1 MRGRLIKWVLSATL
15 AAIVADARNAAIAG
29 ALYGLDDPDRVP
41 GEFLVTLKR
50 PFVASLA
57 NPILSD
63 LNESTRSPKWRVA
76 RDAVNIEVGSM
87 AAKLLA
93 THHGQL
99 TYNVAGAAVVPFF
112 TIQASDDDAKA
123 IANEPEVERVDASI
137 YIRNTLL
144 TTQAPAPSWG
154 IDRID
159 QGDTS
164 STAILDNSYS
174 YFGTGYGADVYVL
187 DSGIMTSNVDFG
199 RRATNDADFVG
210 DGNPGWCAS
219 NLSGLGAAHGTE
231 VASIIG
237 GSTYG
242 VAKQVRLHSVR
253 IANCAGGSSYPIILN
268 GLAYLYDH
276 AFIHN
281 SILNISLVWLSGN
294 LYAANQSAQ
303 TTSFISNTQ
312 FYLAAMSKAGITI
325 VMASG
330 NGGSTDDPCNSW
342 PQALSRWSPS
352 QVVADMLVGATS
364 YRSDNVWPNTSIG
377 KCGGPDIFAPGDRVT
392 TAYIT
397 SASQSVDSGTS
408 LAAPYVS
415 GVAAIAASLGDAGNG
430 SDGFPAGS
438 VYASIYAARYANVIP
453 NICVVHRPAQPSDYC
468 YGSPDVVSA
477 LVAGNH
483 PVPGGGNS
491 GGGSGGGGGGV
502 PAAASVESLYYL
514 LLLNH

>member
-1 MRGRLIKWVLSATL
+1 MRDRLIKLFLIATL
-15 AAIVADARNAAIAG
+15 GAIVADARNAAIAG

-41 GEFLVTLKR
+41 REFLVTLKR

-63 LNESTRSPKWRVA
+63 LNESTRSSKWRVA

-99 TYNVAGAAVVPFF
+99 TYNVAGASVVPFI
-112 TIQASDDDAKA
+112 TIQASDDDAIA

-159 QGDTS
+159 HGDTS

-174 YFGTGYGADVYVL
+174 YFGTGFAADVYVL
-187 DSGIMTSNVDFG
+187 DSGIMTSNADFG
-199 RRATNDADFVG
+199 GRATNDADFVN
-210 DGNPGWCAS
+210 DNNSGWCA
-219 NLSGLGAAHGTE
+219 NNISGSGAAHGTE

-242 VAKQVRLHSVR
+242 VAKQARLHSVR
-253 IANCAGGSSYPIILN
+253 IVNCAGGSTYATIQN

-276 AFIHN
+276 AFVHN

-294 LYAANQSAQ
+294 LHASNLDAQ

-342 PQALSRWSPS
+342 PQGLSRWS
-352 QVVADMLVGATS
+352 QNQLVADILVGATS
-364 YRSDNVWPNTSIG
+364 YRSDNVWPSTSIG
-377 KCGGPDIFAPGDRVT
+377 GCGGPDIFAPGDRVT
-392 TAYIT
+392 TAYVT
-397 SASQSVDSGTS
+397 SPTSSQSVDSGTS
-408 LAAPYVS
+408 LAAPHVS
-415 GVAAIAASLGDAGNG
+415 GVAAIAAGLGDVSHG

-438 VYASIYAARYANVIP
+438 VYASIYAARYINVVP
-453 NICVVHRPAQPSDYC
+453 KVCVTHVPAQSGDHC
-468 YGSPDVVSA
+468 YGQPDVVSA
-477 LVAGNH
+477 LVAGNF
-483 PVPGGGNS
+483 PIPGGGD
-491 GGGSGGGGGGV
+491 GGSGRNV
-502 PAAASVESLYYL
+502 PAVEIWPSIFAILFFQ
-514 LLLNH
+514 NQ